1 MIDVIPLSYNVAVDD
16 ILNWSADDALRR
28 FHLAKAKLGIKQ

>member
-1 MIDVIPLSYNVAVDD
+1 MIDVIPLSYNVTVDD

-28 FHLAKAKLGIKQ
+28 YRLAKAKLGIKE